1 MVVFSVQ
8 ACSVRWRLGPPI
20 GHAHPSMVSQYLVYS
35 IRIVGECGRC
45 VVRAALGHDRIGT
58 YRAGRPARGGAT
70 CWTWSK
76 HAVAAASTAA

>member
-1 MVVFSVQ
+1 MPAAVSLNLVRERRSLGGVSPKLARDGVSVSGLQ
-8 ACSVRWRLGPPI
+8 
-20 GHAHPSMVSQYLVYS
+20 HPHC
-35 IRIVGECGRC
+35 GECGRC

-76 HAVAAASTAA
+76 HAVAAASIAA